1 MKGIDEW
8 ITNITPK
15 MNYMTPG
22 GHYRPFSNMADH
34 PPGQNKIMP
43 NHAQYACVIH
53 QLKGITE

>member
-34 PPGQNKIMP
+34 PLGRKYNLAKPRPICM
-43 NHAQYACVIH
+43 CD
-53 QLKGITE
+53 T